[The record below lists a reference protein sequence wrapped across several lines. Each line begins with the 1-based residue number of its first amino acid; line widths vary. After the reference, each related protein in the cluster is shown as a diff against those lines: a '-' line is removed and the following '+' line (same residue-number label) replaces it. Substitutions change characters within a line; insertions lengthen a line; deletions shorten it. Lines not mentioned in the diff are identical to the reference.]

1 MHNLS
6 AFLEQIFIIANIRLA
21 VGVIEFVE
29 LIVGLLFL
37 FWLASVVEQYGAIF
51 RRRLLRSQK
60 SQSADTQAQ
69 TTDALL
75 SQGIDLL
82 RQFANQTTPSKN

>member
-1 MHNLS
+1 MHNLT

-21 VGVIEFVE
+21 VGVIEFLE
-29 LIVGLLFL
+29 LIVGFLFL
-37 FWLASVVEQYGAIF
+37 FWLASIVEQHGAIF
-51 RRRLLRSQK
+51 RRRLFRSKK
-60 SQSADTQAQ
+60 SPSADTQVQ

-82 RQFANQTTPSKN
+82 RHITTQTTPSKK

>member
-1 MHNLS
+1 MHNLT

-21 VGVIEFVE
+21 VGVIECLE
-29 LIVGLLFL
+29 LIVGFLLLFW
-37 FWLASVVEQYGAIF
+37 FASVVEQYGAIF
-51 RRRLLRSQK
+51 RRKLFKSQK